1 MEKTDPRVDAFLA
14 GEERWREA
22 FAELRAA
29 VRACGLTETL
39 KWGVPCYTVQDENVV
54 LIHGFKDYCAL
65 LFVRGALLSDPAG
78 ILVRQTENVQAA
90 RQIRFRDADSVRT
103 LAPTIG
109 AYVREAVAQVRAG
122 MKVERKSGDD
132 AAYPEELAR
141 RFRGDPSLKDAFE
154 RLTPGRRR
162 AYLLHFTAPKQEKTR
177 ESRIEKALPA
187 IRAGRGLDD

>member
-14 GEERWREA
+14 NEERWREA
-22 FAELRAA
+22 FAELRAV
-29 VRACGLTETL
+29 VRGCGLTETL
-39 KWGVPCYTVQDENVV
+39 KWGVPCYTVGDDNVV
-54 LIHGFKDYCAL
+54 LIHGFKDYCAI

-90 RQIRFRDADSVRT
+90 RQIRFQDAAGVRA
-103 LAPTIG
+103 LAPTIA

-122 MKVERKSGDD
+122 MKVELKRGDD

-141 RFRGDPSLKDAFE
+141 RFQGDPGLRDAFE

-177 ESRIEKALPA
+177 EARIEKAIPA
-187 IRAGRGLDD
+187 IRAGKGLDD